1 MDVIKHNSAAWDK
14 ESNNGSEWS
23 RPVSSEVIAAA
34 RRGDFSIILTPL
46 RSVPRDWFP
55 ADLHGVDILCL
66 ASGGGQQAPVLAATG
81 ANVTCFDNSD
91 AQLEKDNFVA
101 ERDGLT
107 IKLEKGDA
115 ADLSRFPDAS
125 FDLIFNPASNVF
137 FPDLE
142 PVWLECHR
150 VLRPGGTMLVG
161 FMNPAMFI
169 FDMDLAE
176 DEGRLE
182 VKNRLPYSDL
192 HSLSA
197 EDAQKRIAANET
209 MEYSHSL
216 ETQIGG
222 QIAAGFVITGLYED
236 YWSDE
241 ATPLNKYMPT
251 SIATRALKP
260 R

>member
-1 MDVIKHNSAAWDK
+1 MNVIEHNSAAWDK
-14 ESNNGSEWS
+14 ESNSGSEWS
-23 RPVSSEVIAAA
+23 QPVSGEIVALA
-34 RRGDFSIILTPL
+34 REGDFSIILTPL
-46 RSVPRDWFP
+46 KPVPRDWFP
-55 ADLHGVDILCL
+55 ADLNGVAILCL

-81 ANVTCFDNSD
+81 ANVTCFDNSP
-91 AQLEKDNFVA
+91 AQLEKDKFVA

-107 IKLEKGDA
+107 IKLEKGDS

-142 PVWLECHR
+142 PVWRECHR

-182 VKNRLPYSDL
+182 VKNTLPYSDV
-192 HSLSA
+192 HSLSK
-197 EDAQKRIAANET
+197 EEAQKRIAANET

-260 R
+260 K